1 MLSWL
6 IFLPL
11 AGALVV
17 ALLPRDRDALVR
29 WVGLAASLATLAVF
43 AAVWAAFDPA
53 SGALQLVERV
63 PWVPQLG
70 IGYAVG
76 VDGISLLLV
85 GLTAVI
91 FPVALLGAWGEV
103 TERVKAF
110 TVAMLGLETAVL
122 GTFLSLDLILFY
134 VFWEAVLIPMAFL
147 IGLWGSERR
156 RYAALKF
163 FLYTMAASVLMLVA
177 ILALHVLAAGQLRAR
192 SFDLERLATV
202 QLAPAVQAW
211 LFAAFAL
218 AFAVKVPVWPFH
230 TWLPDAH
237 TEAPTPGSV
246 ILAALLLKM
255 GTYGF
260 VRFGPTLFPT
270 ALAQAAPVLAA
281 LAIVGIL
288 YGAAVSWAQ
297 ADLKRLVAFSSVSHL
312 GFVMLGL
319 AALNVQGLQGSVL
332 QMVNH
337 GISTG
342 ALFLIVGVL
351 YERTHT
357 RRLAD
362 YGGVAAL
369 MPRFAAVFTIVMLS
383 SAALP
388 GTNGFAGEF
397 LILLGAFRASRWWAA
412 LAAGGVILS
421 VVYLLWAYQQ
431 VMHGPV
437 RAVHRERLVDLRPR
451 ELAVFAPLVVLI
463 FGIGLYPRVLL
474 DRSEPT
480 VAAAVARLS
489 VAVERPTRFPAGQP
503 AAQVAVARV
512 SAAIEQPAAARA
524 AVERPT
530 PAARAVVQR
539 PTPAARAGDVPAAPE
554 PFVR

>member
-1 MLSWL
+1 MLTWL

-11 AGALVV
+11 AGAVAV
-17 ALLPRDRDALVR
+17 ALLPRDRDDLVR
-29 WVGLAASLATLAVF
+29 WTGLAATLATLAVF
-43 AAVWAAFDPA
+43 GAVWNAFDPS
-53 SGALQLVERV
+53 SGALQLVQRV
-63 PWVPQLG
+63 PWVPSLG

-76 VDGISLLLV
+76 VDGISLLMA

-91 FPVALLGAWGEV
+91 FPVALLGAWGSI

-147 IGLWGSERR
+147 IGLWGSEHR

-177 ILALHVLAAGQLRAR
+177 ILALHVAGSAQLGAR
-192 SFDLERLATV
+192 TFDVERLA
-202 QLAPAVQAW
+202 AVRLDARAQAW

-218 AFAVKVPVWPFH
+218 AFAVKVPVWPLH

-237 TEAPTPGSV
+237 TEAPTAGSV
-246 ILAALLLKM
+246 ILAAVLLKM

-260 VRFGPTLFPT
+260 VRFGPALFPA
-270 ALAQAAPVLAA
+270 ALAQAAPALAA

-297 ADLKRLVAFSSVSHL
+297 PDLKRLVAFSSVSHL
-312 GFVMLGL
+312 GVVMLGI
-319 AALNVQGLQGSVL
+319 ATLNVQGLQGSLL

-351 YERTHT
+351 YDRTHT
-357 RRLAD
+357 RRIAD

-369 MPRFAAVFTIVMLS
+369 MPRLAAVFTIVMLS
-383 SAALP
+383 SAAVP

-397 LILLGAFRASRWWAA
+397 LVLLGAFRASRWWAA
-412 LAAGGVILS
+412 LAAGGVVLS
-421 VVYLLWAYQQ
+421 AVYLLWAYQQ

-437 RAVHRERLVDLRPR
+437 RAVHRERLVDLSAR
-451 ELAVFAPLVVLI
+451 ELAVFAPLVALI
-463 FGIGLYPRVLL
+463 FLIGLHPRVLL
-474 DRSEPT
+474 DRSEAT
-480 VAAAVARLS
+480 AAAVVRQ
-489 VAVERPTRFPAGQP
+489 VP
-503 AAQVAVARV
+503 AARWESPAR
-512 SAAIEQPAAARA
+512 PASPSPRPG
-524 AVERPT
+524 RPT
-530 PAARAVVQR
+530 PSG
-539 PTPAARAGDVPAAPE
+539 PAATGLPERA
-554 PFVR
+554 R